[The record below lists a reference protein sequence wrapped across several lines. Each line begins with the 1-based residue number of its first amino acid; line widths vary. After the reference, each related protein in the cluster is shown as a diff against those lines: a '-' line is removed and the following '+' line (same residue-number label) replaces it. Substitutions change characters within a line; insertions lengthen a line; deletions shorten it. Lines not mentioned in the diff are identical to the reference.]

1 VVGKIADSYLTGKT
15 KRAINKLLNNQSLAL
30 VSTFGDDIKSDRRYN
45 KFYSWHYINM
55 PLDMD
60 YEDSK
65 KNPNGDLVSGI
76 NYCIT
81 VIKDDN
87 ASNNDKV
94 FYLKLLIHFI
104 GDLHQPMHVG
114 LEEDRGGNDFKVQ
127 WFYNDSNLHSVWDRE
142 MIDSYGMSYT
152 ELANNADV
160 LTKQEVQEI
169 QKGSVVDWV
178 NETHEITR
186 TVYDT
191 VKPDENLRY
200 QYSYNNFTTVRT
212 QLQKAGIRLAKI
224 LNDLF

>member
-1 VVGKIADSYLTGKT
+1 MHKLHYMKHLSIYLILLSFCFPLNTNASENYWSATGHRVVGKIADSYLTGKT

-60 YEDSK
+60 YENSK

-178 NETHEITR
+178 MKLT
-186 TVYDT
+186 
-191 VKPDENLRY
+191 K
-200 QYSYNNFTTVRT
+200 
-212 QLQKAGIRLAKI
+212 
-224 LNDLF
+224 